1 MVIITVVIAVFL
13 WLVCNELWW
22 RHHNSHSELSR
33 KFIHITVG
41 SFVAFWPF
49 ILSWNQIRWL
59 SLAFLI
65 VVAISRYF
73 QIFRAIHSVTR
84 PTWGEVYFAVA
95 VGAVTF
101 ITNNKWVYV
110 AALLQMSLADGLAAI
125 IGVRYGPTNRYHVL
139 GQAKSVVGTLTFI
152 IVSMVIL
159 AVFSHNNIYAI
170 TGMAIFGLA
179 TLAGVLENLGVFG
192 LDNLL
197 VPIFMATLLGIIA

>member
-1 MVIITVVIAVFL
+1 M
-13 WLVCNELWW
+13 
-22 RHHNSHSELSR
+22 
-33 KFIHITVG
+33 
-41 SFVAFWPF
+41 
-49 ILSWNQIRWL
+49 
-59 SLAFLI
+59 I

-101 ITNNKWVYV
+101 ITHNKWVYV

-159 AVFSHNNIYAI
+159 AVFSHNNTYAI